1 MAIEVR
7 VFTADYVVWG
17 SLQTEGERLT
27 DVLNL
32 KNEQGLVLFEAQA
45 VSLHAPGKTPPLRM
59 PKVRIEKSAITMAIP
74 LQRDLT
80 HKSMFR
86 KSNRLA
92 FEVVVF
98 VPQFQ
103 IQGVLHLTERIDL
116 RKGFSLRPEDFV
128 PLTEAVMTFAP
139 NPSVSLRADTVIFN
153 KHRMMMLAE
162 IRPRSPLPNPFTGEL
177 PVRTGMLRE

>member
-17 SLQTEGERLT
+17 SIETEGERLT

-74 LQRDLT
+74 LQRDLDSQE
-80 HKSMFR
+80 H
-86 KSNRLA
+86 
-92 FEVVVF
+92 
-98 VPQFQ
+98 VPQ
-103 IQGVLHLTERIDL
+103 IEPP
-116 RKGFSLRPEDFV
+116 GF
-128 PLTEAVMTFAP
+128 
-139 NPSVSLRADTVIFN
+139 
-153 KHRMMMLAE
+153 
-162 IRPRSPLPNPFTGEL
+162 
-177 PVRTGMLRE
+177 